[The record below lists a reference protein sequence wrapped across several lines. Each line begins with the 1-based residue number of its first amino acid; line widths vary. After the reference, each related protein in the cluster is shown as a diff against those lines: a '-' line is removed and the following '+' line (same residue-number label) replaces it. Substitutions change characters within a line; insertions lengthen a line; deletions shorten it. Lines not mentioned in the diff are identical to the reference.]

1 MLVQSAFFH
10 HLLSI
15 EVTPPGVESFGAV
28 VGKFEREEVYF
39 QTPDFEGSQFLLEG
53 GAIFPVGDRGDHRSL
68 RQKEGA
74 WEELSKSKFPCD
86 HIRLV
91 GNKGIALFSWRQPN
105 RENG

>member
-53 GAIFPVGDRGDHRSL
+53 GTIFQLVTEVITEASDR
-68 RQKEGA
+68 K
-74 WEELSKSKFPCD
+74 
-86 HIRLV
+86 
-91 GNKGIALFSWRQPN
+91 
-105 RENG
+105 RERGRI